1 MIEHIGNLDRAYEY
15 AERCN
20 QSDVWSQLAKAQ
32 LQASMVKEAIDSYI
46 KADDP
51 ATYVEV
57 IEVAGNNGMC
67 WYTHACVCSLIN
79 CMLLVLSLVK
89 FTHFACCLCRVPPPQ
104 CGQYGFLCN
113 VHAL

>member
-1 MIEHIGNLDRAYEY
+1 MCFWPFLQVLIEHIGNLDRAYEY

-57 IEVAGNNGMC
+57 IEVAENHGRQFPSA
-67 WYTHACVCSLIN
+67 HV
-79 CMLLVLSLVK
+79 
-89 FTHFACCLCRVPPPQ
+89 
-104 CGQYGFLCN
+104 
-113 VHAL
+113 